1 MHILSSLPCNARK
14 LEKSEK
20 IKQITEGCHTPL
32 RSDFG
37 KSKRNHK
44 EGQNETQPI
53 KIIVRILEISSPL
66 PENKHSS

>member
-1 MHILSSLPCNARK
+1 MHIGSLPCNARK

-20 IKQITEGCHTPL
+20 IKQITEGCHVPL
-32 RSDFG
+32 TSDFS
-37 KSKRNHK
+37 KSKRKHK

-53 KIIVRILEISSPL
+53 KIIVRIIQITSPL